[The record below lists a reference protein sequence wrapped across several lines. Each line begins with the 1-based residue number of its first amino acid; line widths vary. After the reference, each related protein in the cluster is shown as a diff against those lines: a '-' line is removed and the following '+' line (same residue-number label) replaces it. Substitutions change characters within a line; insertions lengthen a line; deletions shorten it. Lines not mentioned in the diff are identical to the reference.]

1 MQLTR
6 ELMEN
11 AIALYHVNKIGG
23 EMKNDLDAVLSQ
35 DGLTV
40 SKLLNMSAS
49 DFIKTNA
56 NEVMGT
62 GQVGFGAEFVQETV
76 LVGELI
82 ERLETN
88 GSLLA
93 GANIKQMFNKEQ
105 EYPVRGKKFRMV
117 LSAETTDAVSGST
130 PAGQGKKSPTAKITL
145 TAKLMRVT
153 VEYSDELLE
162 DSVIALAEYV
172 LQSISDA
179 YETSIHQVLINGDTA
194 TGANTNINIIDGNT
208 TSLPDGNKTDVLA
221 SDGIRKA
228 GIAAGAIDA
237 AGNLDLSVIRSARAA
252 MGVKGLNPANLR
264 LVPDTQTY
272 FELLNLTEA
281 ETMEKFGDAATVKNG
296 VLTAIDGI
304 QIVNREEM
312 TKATATGEI
321 SATGTNNTKGQIAI
335 VHVPS
340 IYVGIRRGLTTEL
353 QRYASEGATA
363 VTGSARIGVT
373 LENVQNNEE
382 ATAPASLIVN
392 I

>member
-1 MQLTR
+1 MKLTR
-6 ELMEN
+6 KLMEN
-11 AIALYHVNKIGG
+11 AIALYHVNKKGG
-23 EMKNDLDAVLSQ
+23 EMKTDLDAVLSQ

-40 SKLLNMSAS
+40 NKLLNMSAS
-49 DFIKTNA
+49 EFIKTNA

-62 GQVGFGAEFVQETV
+62 GQVGFGSEFVQETV

-105 EYPVRGKKFRMV
+105 DYPVRGAKFRMV
-117 LSAETTDAVSGST
+117 LSSETTDGPTSSIPSGE
-130 PAGQGKKSPTAKITL
+130 AKKAATAQITL
-145 TAKLMRVT
+145 TSKLMRVS
-153 VEYSDELLE
+153 VPYSDELLE
-162 DSVIALAEYV
+162 DSVIAIAEYV
-172 LQSISDA
+172 LQSIADA
-179 YETSIHQVLINGDTA
+179 YETSIHQVLINGDTD
-194 TGANTNINIIDGNT
+194 TGANTNINIINGNT
-208 TSLPDGNKTDVLA
+208 SALPDGNKTDVLA
-221 SDGIRKA
+221 ANGIRKA
-228 GIAAGAIDA
+228 GITAGAIDA
-237 AGNLDLSVIRSARAA
+237 DGNLDLSIIRSARAA

-272 FELLNLTEA
+272 FQLLNLTEA

-312 TKATATGEI
+312 GRATATGEI
-321 SATGTNNTKGQIAI
+321 GTSGNDFGQIAI

-353 QRYASEGATA
+353 SRYGVQGSTV
-363 VTGSARIGVT
+363 VTGSARVAVT
-373 LENVQNNEE
+373 LENVQNNAG
-382 ATAPASLIVN
+382 ATSPAALIVN

>member
-11 AIALYHVNKIGG
+11 AIALYHVNKKGG
-23 EMKNDLDAVLSQ
+23 EMKNDLDAVFSQ

-40 SKLLNMSAS
+40 NKLLNMSAS
-49 DFIKTNA
+49 EFIKTNA

-88 GSLLA
+88 GSLLS

-105 EYPVRGKKFRMV
+105 DYPVRGAKFRMV
-117 LSAETTDAVSGST
+117 LSAETTDGPTSSIPSGE
-130 PAGQGKKSPTAKITL
+130 AKKAATAQITL
-145 TAKLMRVT
+145 TSKLMRVS
-153 VEYSDELLE
+153 VPYSDELLE
-162 DSVIALAEYV
+162 DSVIAIAEYV
-172 LQSISDA
+172 LQSIADA
-179 YETSIHQVLINGDTA
+179 YETSIHQVLINGDTD
-194 TGANTNINIIDGNT
+194 TGANTNINIINGNT
-208 TSLPDGNKTDVLA
+208 SALPDGNKTDVLA
-221 SDGIRKA
+221 ADGIRKA
-228 GIAAGAIDA
+228 GITAGAIDA
-237 AGNLDLSVIRSARAA
+237 GGNLDLSVIRSARAA

-264 LVPDTQTY
+264 IVPDTQTY

-281 ETMEKFGDAATVKNG
+281 ETMEKFGDAATVKNW

-312 TKATATGEI
+312 GRATATGEI
-321 SATGTNNTKGQIAI
+321 ATTGNTFGQIAI

-353 QRYASEGATA
+353 SRYGVQGSTV
-363 VTGSARIGVT
+363 VTGSARVAVT
-373 LENVQNNEE
+373 LENVQNNAG
-382 ATAPASLIVN
+382 ATTPAALIVN